1 MNTPEAID
9 RADPLAANFAELDP
23 PYLPDEAVAEAA
35 RCLFCY
41 DAPCTRACPTHIDVP
56 KFIRQLLHR
65 NPLGAAETILDANIL
80 GGSCARACPTEV
92 LCEGACVDNSLLKS
106 PVAIG
111 RLQRY
116 ACDAADEE
124 RASFFVAGP
133 DTGKTVA
140 IVGAGPAGLACAHS
154 LRRRGHAVTVFD
166 ERALP
171 GGLNTYA
178 MACYKY
184 GAEFSINEVNRILA
198 IGGIDLRLGEHVD
211 GPAVARLL
219 ADHDAV
225 FLGVG
230 LGKTASLGIGGE
242 DLDGVW
248 EALDFIY
255 QTHMMPLVECA
266 CGDNVLVIGG
276 GNTAVD
282 VATAAV
288 RLGAAKVTL
297 AYRRTEADM
306 PAFAY
311 EYDLSKSDGIAWEFS
326 AAPLEI
332 VGDAGAACGVRFAR
346 TRSLGEG
353 RSAKLENVPG
363 SEFTL
368 EADMVV
374 KALGQDPLHDWLG
387 AIAGLDVERGRI
399 LIDAGTGAT
408 SVPKLF
414 AGGDAV
420 SKGAE
425 VVNAVEG
432 GKVAAAGIDALLS
445 R

>member
-1 MNTPEAID
+1 MSTPEAVD
-9 RADPLAANFAELDP
+9 RTDPLAANFAELDP

-56 KFIRQLLHR
+56 KFIRQVLHR
-65 NPLGAAETILDANIL
+65 NTLGAAETILDANIF

-92 LCEGACVDNSLLKS
+92 LCEGACVDNTLLKA
-106 PVAIG
+106 PVRIG
-111 RLQRY
+111 RLQRH
-116 ACDAADEE
+116 ACDEAGEK
-124 RASFFVAGP
+124 RASFFSAGR

-140 IVGAGPAGLACAHS
+140 IVGAGPAGLACAHA
-154 LRRRGHAVTVFD
+154 LRRFGHAVTVYD
-166 ERALP
+166 ERELP

-184 GAEFSINEVNRILA
+184 DAEFSISEVNEILA
-198 IGGIDLRLGEHVD
+198 IGGIDLRLSEHVT
-211 GPAVARLL
+211 GQQIARLL

-230 LGKTASLGIGGE
+230 LGKTSSLDIGGE

-255 QTHMMPLVECA
+255 QTHMMPLEECA

-288 RLGAAKVTL
+288 RLGAAKVTI
-297 AYRRTEADM
+297 AYRRTEVDM

-311 EYDLSKSDGIAWEFS
+311 EYELSKSDGIAWEFA

-332 VGDAGAACGVRFAR
+332 VGDNGVACGVRFAR
-346 TRSLGEG
+346 TRSLGDG
-353 RSAKLENVPG
+353 RSAKLENIPG

-368 EADMVV
+368 EADMIV
-374 KALGQDPLHDWLG
+374 KALGQNPLSEWLG
-387 AIAGLDVERGRI
+387 AVAGLKVERGRI
-399 LIDAGTGAT
+399 VVDADTGAT

-414 AGGDAV
+414 AGGDGV
-420 SKGAE
+420 TKGAE
-425 VVNAVEG
+425 VVDAVEG
-432 GKVAAAGIDALLS
+432 GKLAAAGIDAMLS
-445 R
+445 E

>member
-1 MNTPEAID
+1 MSTPEATD
-9 RADPLAANFAELDP
+9 RADTLAGNFAELDP

-41 DAPCTRACPTHIDVP
+41 DAPCTRACPTQIDVP
-56 KFIRQLLHR
+56 KFIRQILHG
-65 NPLGAAETILDANIL
+65 NAIGAAETILDANIF

-92 LCEGACVDNSLLKS
+92 LCEGACVDNTLLNG
-106 PVAIG
+106 PVRIG

-116 ACDAADEE
+116 ACDEATER
-124 RASFFVAGP
+124 RASFFTTGR

-140 IVGAGPAGLACAHS
+140 IVGAGPAGLACAHA
-154 LRRRGHAVTVFD
+154 LRRSGHAVTIFD
-166 ERALP
+166 ERELP

-184 GAEFSINEVNRILA
+184 GAEFSISEVNGILA
-198 IGGIDLRLGEHVD
+198 IGGIDLRMGEHVCGGD
-211 GPAVARLL
+211 IAKLVAN
-219 ADHDAV
+219 HDAV

-230 LGKTASLGIGGE
+230 LGKTSSLGIAGE

-248 EALDFIY
+248 EALDFIH
-255 QTHMMPLVECA
+255 QTHMKPLEECA
-266 CGDNVLVIGG
+266 CGDNVIVIGG

-282 VATAAV
+282 VATAAA
-288 RLGAAKVTL
+288 RLGAEKVTIV
-297 AYRRTEADM
+297 YRRTEDDM

-311 EYDLSKSDGIAWEFS
+311 EYELSKSDGIAWAFS
-326 AAPLEI
+326 AAPAEI
-332 VGDAGAACGVRFAR
+332 IGKDGAACGVRFAK

-363 SEFTL
+363 SEFAL
-368 EADMVV
+368 DADMIV

-387 AIAGLDVERGRI
+387 AVEGLKVERGR
-399 LIDAGTGAT
+399 LVIDADTGAT

-414 AGGDAV
+414 AGGDCV

-425 VVNAVEG
+425 VVNAVQA
-432 GKVAAAGIDALLS
+432 GKLAAAGIDAMLS
-445 R
+445 K